1 MSKQKRWAGIL
12 VHTPTH
18 ILLVP
23 HGTLGWSFPG
33 GKIEPHPVEE
43 GSESPLEAA
52 VRELR
57 EETGLEFQ
65 HVSTKY
71 ARWTTGDLPGWKCC
85 VLQHPLDT
93 CSPVDESTGARWWSK
108 AELPPEVANSKLWRA
123 AQMAWKIKGPESVV
137 YRSPSKLRLAAKKE

>member
-108 AELPPEVANSKLWRA
+108 DLLPSEVANSKLWRA
-123 AQMAWKIKGPESVV
+123 AQMAWKTKGPTVIN
-137 YRSPSKLRLAAKKE
+137 RSPSKLKTRSVS